1 MISSRRRTAYGLALF
16 PLLLGLPSCGGGSGG
31 GGQPIAPTTVTLAMG
46 VVASSTITRQPI
58 SVVNTRRVAVLAT
71 AGAQVGPFTL
81 DGADVPASIPANGTA
96 VIGVLFSPTAPGPA
110 SGEVTI
116 LLDDGAGDVREVDVA
131 VTADAEGVTISPI
144 PTTLAFGEVLQ
155 GTTKTISLH
164 VHNGSTASSAT
175 LTSAT
180 VPAGGFSIVGTSFPL
195 TIAPGAD
202 AVIDVRDAPA
212 AVGAFSGVL
221 AIGSVG
227 TTGPLL
233 VPVSATTGG
242 AVVTDF
248 GTQTLDASLRTPT
261 LTVDVPADAISLSL
275 EGVTPSGTVTGLAEL
290 FGPSGKVYE
299 NTASTGAYV
308 WIPADEVFSP
318 TIPNTDRT
326 DVQLVPGGGTYTFRL
341 YRLSGT
347 SGTIHAR
354 AIVERRPGA
363 TGNIGT
369 LDLDVWLAKAITPKA
384 ATASADTRLQSI
396 LATIDSILAQS
407 GVQLG
412 DVRYHDVTDTTY
424 DDVTDPEFGPM
435 LKLTSAESDPRLNLF
450 FVRTALGGGVL
461 GVSAT
466 LAGPRRNGTELS
478 GVMSLYDGGYSASFI
493 GLVAAHE
500 IGHYLGLYHTVE
512 SDGTHD
518 FIDDTADCPASGTN
532 STCPVAGGGYLMH
545 WQAVGGST
553 ITPGQTHVVLGHPC
567 VDPDVPAPATF
578 HAARLSLRA
587 AADAAG
593 FLEGG
598 SSAWCATCAR
608 CRPAKGR

>member
-1 MISSRRRTAYGLALF
+1 MISSRRWTACGLALSG
-16 PLLLGLPSCGGGSGG
+16 LLFGLPSCGGGGG
-31 GGQPIAPTTVTLAMG
+31 GAGQPIPPTTATLSMG
-46 VVASSTITRQPI
+46 LVPSTTTTRQTI
-58 SVVNTRRVAVLAT
+58 DVANTRRVAVLAT

-81 DGADVPASIPANGTA
+81 DGADVPASIPANGTSA
-96 VIGVLFSPTAPGPA
+96 IGILFSPTAPGPVT
-110 SGEVTI
+110 GEVTV
-116 LLDDGAGDVREVDVA
+116 LLDDGAGDVREIDVT
-131 VTADAEGVTISPI
+131 VTADAESVTVSPI
-144 PTTLAFGEVLQ
+144 PTSLAFGEVLQ
-155 GTTKTISLH
+155 GTTKTISLR
-164 VHNGSTASSAT
+164 VHNGSTVSSAT
-175 LTSAT
+175 LTSST
-180 VPAGGFSIVGTSFPL
+180 VPTGGFSIVGTPFPV

-202 AVIDVRDAPA
+202 AVIDVRDAPTT
-212 AVGAFSGVL
+212 VGAFSGVL
-221 AIGSVG
+221 AIGSAG
-227 TTGPLL
+227 AAGPIL
-233 VPVSATTGG
+233 VPLSATTGG

-275 EGVTPSGTVTGLAEL
+275 EGVTPAGTVTGLAEL
-290 FGPSGKVYE
+290 IGPSGKVYE
-299 NTASTGAYV
+299 NTSSTGDYV

-326 DVQLVPGGGTYTFRL
+326 NVQLEPSGGTYTFRL
-341 YRLSGT
+341 VRLSGT
-347 SGTIHAR
+347 AGTIHVR

-396 LATIDSILAQS
+396 LATIDSILSQS

-412 DVRYHDVTDTTY
+412 DVRYHDVTDATY

-435 LKLTSAESDPRLNLF
+435 LKLTSAQSDPRLNLF

-500 IGHYLGLYHTVE
+500 LGHYLGLYHTVE
-512 SDGTHD
+512 SDGTND
-518 FIDDTADCPASGTN
+518 FIDDTANCPATGT
-532 STCPVAGGGYLMH
+532 SSACPVAGGGYLMH

-553 ITPGQTHVVLGHPC
+553 ITAGQTHVILGHPC
-567 VDPDVPAPATF
+567 VDPDVPVPATF